1 MRTNQKLTEGILD
14 RPFTVKSFTY
24 QDNTAII
31 SVEGLKDIF
40 IDVDEDFRID
50 AAGASLGQRQ
60 KDYLGR
66 YYYDISKK
74 LMELSG
80 MSSDQIEAR
89 LKKLETERTMDTED
103 FLRKFKPNYKGL
115 IYDFSKYVEIYHISA
130 RWSDYAVYTEK
141 VLKESWEEFYKG
153 GNWDGQRFCHFRPEK
168 YLGIIGKRDVVD
180 LNEWIKFADSNIGYG
195 LGRGS
200 GPTYYSLK
208 SLDEAFEEFE
218 SSLGKVEESIESK
231 LAENFA
237 NELKNL
243 QKEGLFEN
251 VKSFDLDFTGR
262 GINIKLNEMAYKDDY
277 EEYNEKGK
285 EYDKRISKTIRQKDA
300 LRNKMYRLKPV
311 SFTFD
316 GDTFTLK
323 NTKVTETYDNYLI
336 YKIDVTNSSGLLHT
350 FGIRSY
356 EANIDNADKFSSV
369 ESALDEVNLGWH
381 IEQIYD
387 HADIKYKDKEAFTE
401 TFGEAVIDF
410 IQPMLLRKS
419 KTTKYDDKY
428 SSISLSRYTK
438 DKDILDSTLAT
449 RDKAEASWRKE
460 HFGVE
465 GYEVGQI
472 VEVYDGRSGGA
483 RSLGKIIKITP
494 SGTATI
500 QLEDGTTI
508 VRRHVEDDENI
519 ILFRP
524 RKNNNYFYDA
534 RDIDLVDPST
544 STEDTIAAH
553 KKAIGLK

>member
-1 MRTNQKLTEGILD
+1 MKINQKL
-14 RPFTVKSFTY
+14 
-24 QDNTAII
+24 
-31 SVEGLKDIF
+31 
-40 IDVDEDFRID
+40 
-50 AAGASLGQRQ
+50 
-60 KDYLGR
+60 
-66 YYYDISKK
+66 
-74 LMELSG
+74 
-80 MSSDQIEAR
+80 
-89 LKKLETERTMDTED
+89 
-103 FLRKFKPNYKGL
+103 
-115 IYDFSKYVEIYHISA
+115 
-130 RWSDYAVYTEK
+130 
-141 VLKESWEEFYKG
+141 
-153 GNWDGQRFCHFRPEK
+153 
-168 YLGIIGKRDVVD
+168 
-180 LNEWIKFADSNIGYG
+180 
-195 LGRGS
+195 
-200 GPTYYSLK
+200 
-208 SLDEAFEEFE
+208 
-218 SSLGKVEESIESK
+218 IESK

-356 EANIDNADKFSSV
+356 EANIDNADKFSSA
-369 ESALDEVNLGWH
+369 ESALDEIDLGWH

-419 KTTKYDDKY
+419 ETTKYDDKY

-438 DKDILDSTLAT
+438 DKDILDNTFAI

-524 RKNNNYFYDA
+524 RKNNNYFYNA

>member
-1 MRTNQKLTEGILD
+1 MRTNQKL
-14 RPFTVKSFTY
+14 
-24 QDNTAII
+24 
-31 SVEGLKDIF
+31 
-40 IDVDEDFRID
+40 
-50 AAGASLGQRQ
+50 
-60 KDYLGR
+60 
-66 YYYDISKK
+66 
-74 LMELSG
+74 
-80 MSSDQIEAR
+80 
-89 LKKLETERTMDTED
+89 
-103 FLRKFKPNYKGL
+103 
-115 IYDFSKYVEIYHISA
+115 
-130 RWSDYAVYTEK
+130 
-141 VLKESWEEFYKG
+141 
-153 GNWDGQRFCHFRPEK
+153 
-168 YLGIIGKRDVVD
+168 
-180 LNEWIKFADSNIGYG
+180 
-195 LGRGS
+195 
-200 GPTYYSLK
+200 
-208 SLDEAFEEFE
+208 
-218 SSLGKVEESIESK
+218 IESK
-231 LAENFA
+231 FAENFA

-243 QKEGLFEN
+243 QREGLFEN

-285 EYDKRISKTIRQKDA
+285 EYEKRISKTIRQKDA

-323 NTKVTETYDNYLI
+323 NTKVTETYDNFLI

-350 FGIRSY
+350 FGIKSY
-356 EANIDNADKFSSV
+356 VANIDNADKFSSV
-369 ESALDEVNLGWH
+369 ESALYEARLDWH

-387 HADIKYKDKEAFTE
+387 HADIKYNDKEAFTE
-401 TFGEAVIDF
+401 AFGEAFIEF

-428 SSISLSRYTK
+428 SSISLNRYLK
-438 DKDILDSTLAT
+438 DKDLNDSVLAT

-465 GYEVGQI
+465 GYEVGQT

-519 ILFRP
+519 VLFRP

-553 KKAIGLK
+553 KKVIGLK

>member
-1 MRTNQKLTEGILD
+1 MRTNQKLIEGILD

-60 KDYLGR
+60 KDYLWR

-80 MSSDQIEAR
+80 MSSDQIEAH
-89 LKKLETERTMDTED
+89 LKKLKTERTMNTED

-141 VLKESWEEFYKG
+141 VLKESWEEFYRG
-153 GNWDGQRFCHFRPEK
+153 SNWDGQRFCHFRPEK

-180 LNEWIKFADSNIGYG
+180 LNEWTKFADSNIGYG
-195 LGRGS
+195 LGIGS
-200 GPTYYSLK
+200 GPTYYSLE

-231 LAENFA
+231 FAENFA

-277 EEYNEKGK
+277 EEYNAKGK
-285 EYDKRISKTIRQKDA
+285 EYDKRINKTLRQKDA

-336 YKIDVTNSSGLLHT
+336 YKIDVTNGSGLLHT

-356 EANIDNADKFSSV
+356 EANIDNADKFSSA
-369 ESALDEVNLGWH
+369 ESALDEINLGWH

-401 TFGEAVIDF
+401 AFGEAVIEF

-419 KTTKYDDKY
+419 QTTKYDDKY
-428 SSISLSRYTK
+428 SSISLNRYIK
-438 DKDILDSTLAT
+438 NRDILDSTLAT

-472 VEVYDGRSGGA
+472 VEVYDGRSGGP

>member
-1 MRTNQKLTEGILD
+1 MNKIKESKNVFPCTIYTENQ
-14 RPFTVKSFTY
+14 
-24 QDNTAII
+24 
-31 SVEGLKDIF
+31 
-40 IDVDEDFRID
+40 
-50 AAGASLGQRQ
+50 
-60 KDYLGR
+60 DYL
-66 YYYDISKK
+66 
-74 LMELSG
+74 EL
-80 MSSDQIEAR
+80 
-89 LKKLETERTMDTED
+89 T
-103 FLRKFKPNYKGL
+103 
-115 IYDFSKYVEIYHISA
+115 
-130 RWSDYAVYTEK
+130 
-141 VLKESWEEFYKG
+141 
-153 GNWDGQRFCHFRPEK
+153 
-168 YLGIIGKRDVVD
+168 
-180 LNEWIKFADSNIGYG
+180 
-195 LGRGS
+195 
-200 GPTYYSLK
+200 
-208 SLDEAFEEFE
+208 
-218 SSLGKVEESIESK
+218 
-231 LAENFA
+231 LAESF
-237 NELKNL
+237 EKTIKDL

-251 VKSFDLDFTGR
+251 VESFDLDFNGK

-277 EEYNEKGK
+277 EEYNKRGK
-285 EYDKRISKTIRQKDA
+285 EYDKRFHKTLRQEDA

-323 NTKVTETYDNYLI
+323 NTKVTETYDFYLI

-369 ESALDEVNLGWH
+369 ESALDEVKLGRH
-381 IEQIYD
+381 IEKIHD

-401 TFGEAVIDF
+401 AFGEAFIEF

-419 KTTKYDDKY
+419 ETTRHDDKY
-428 SSISLSRYTK
+428 SSISLNRYLK
-438 DKDILDSTLAT
+438 DKDIRDSIFAM

-465 GYEVGQI
+465 GYEVGQT

-553 KKAIGLK
+553 KKAIGLE

>member
-1 MRTNQKLTEGILD
+1 MKINQKL
-14 RPFTVKSFTY
+14 
-24 QDNTAII
+24 
-31 SVEGLKDIF
+31 
-40 IDVDEDFRID
+40 
-50 AAGASLGQRQ
+50 
-60 KDYLGR
+60 
-66 YYYDISKK
+66 
-74 LMELSG
+74 
-80 MSSDQIEAR
+80 
-89 LKKLETERTMDTED
+89 
-103 FLRKFKPNYKGL
+103 
-115 IYDFSKYVEIYHISA
+115 
-130 RWSDYAVYTEK
+130 
-141 VLKESWEEFYKG
+141 
-153 GNWDGQRFCHFRPEK
+153 
-168 YLGIIGKRDVVD
+168 
-180 LNEWIKFADSNIGYG
+180 
-195 LGRGS
+195 
-200 GPTYYSLK
+200 
-208 SLDEAFEEFE
+208 
-218 SSLGKVEESIESK
+218 IESK
-231 LAENFA
+231 FAENFA

-243 QKEGLFEN
+243 QREGLFEN
-251 VKSFDLDFTGR
+251 VKSFDLDFTGK

-356 EANIDNADKFSSV
+356 KANIDNADKFSSA
-369 ESALDEVNLGWH
+369 ESALDEIDLGWH

-387 HADIKYKDKEAFTE
+387 HADIKYKDKEAFIE
-401 TFGEAVIDF
+401 AFGEALIDF

-428 SSISLSRYTK
+428 SSISLNRYLK
-438 DKDILDSTLAT
+438 DKDINDSVLAT

-465 GYEVGQI
+465 GYEVGQT

-519 ILFRP
+519 VLFRP

-544 STEDTIAAH
+544 STEDTITAH